1 MRGRE
6 AVDAKVNKNRTSEKM
21 QTVET
26 TSTKNGMKIHRKD
39 RDTGE
44 QERQTQEEK
53 GIHELKRGIR
63 KTGPGCLWKKKKKK
77 KTGEGN
83 HG

>member
-44 QERQTQEEK
+44 QER
-53 GIHELKRGIR
+53 
-63 KTGPGCLWKKKKKK
+63 
-77 KTGEGN
+77 
-83 HG
+83 